1 VIVELIVGAGLVAA
15 GAAAARI
22 LVRRREA
29 DSDADGARGADG
41 KKKAMGKKD
50 KEKEPNEGGNAG
62 TRAIKKMMR
71 GKKTPRPERIGPR
84 GLRVGDVLL
93 YEDTELWLAGC
104 VELEEEGLVAR
115 LFVSPGS
122 TRAGW
127 VAQLDDEGN
136 DIATLKETSEV
147 PGGPV
152 PESLPIDGRRLS
164 LERRGAAEV
173 VVRGEH
179 LPRTTERAGYTI
191 LSDAGGR
198 VLVVVDFVKA
208 QRLAL
213 LGDRVSKHMLDLLP
227 GGDLED

>member
-1 VIVELIVGAGLVAA
+1 MIVELIVGAGLVVA

-29 DSDADGARGADG
+29 GDGDTDE
-41 KKKAMGKKD
+41 KKD
-50 KEKEPNEGGNAG
+50 EKKNEKKTGESTKSAA
-62 TRAIKKMMR
+62 TRALGKMMKK
-71 GKKTPRPERIGPR
+71 GKRATPERIGPR

-104 VELEEEGLVAR
+104 IELEEEGFVAR
-115 LFVSPGS
+115 LFISPGS
-122 TRAGW
+122 KRAEW
-127 VAQLDDEGN
+127 VAQLDDEGK
-136 DIATLKETSEV
+136 DVAALMETSDI

-152 PESLPIDGRRLS
+152 PESLPVDGRRLS
-164 LERRGAAEV
+164 LERRGAADV
-173 VVRGEH
+173 VTRGEH
-179 LPRTTERAGYTI
+179 LPRTAERASYTI

-208 QRLAL
+208 PRLAL
-213 LGDRVSKHMLDLLP
+213 AGERISNHMIDLLP